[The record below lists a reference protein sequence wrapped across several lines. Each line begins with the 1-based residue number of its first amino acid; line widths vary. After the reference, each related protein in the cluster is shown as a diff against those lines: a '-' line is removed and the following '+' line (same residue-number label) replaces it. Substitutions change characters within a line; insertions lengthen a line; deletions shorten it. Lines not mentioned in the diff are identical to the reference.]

1 MKDLNVKNLR
11 ILRLRFGLVGIV
23 IFYAP
28 AKKETVAN
36 ASGSER
42 CVLIPWLFLFL
53 LLGNGQMAYAIFTRN
68 KIETISCNPK
78 INLLAQPRDAGDIH
92 KRSQEK

>member
-1 MKDLNVKNLR
+1 MEDLNVKNLR

-36 ASGSER
+36 TSGSER
-42 CVLIPWLFLFL
+42 CVLIPCPSV
-53 LLGNGQMAYAIFTRN
+53 AIL
-68 KIETISCNPK
+68 ISSS
-78 INLLAQPRDAGDIH
+78 GGVVH
-92 KRSQEK
+92 KGRVKPA

>member
-1 MKDLNVKNLR
+1 MKDLNVKYLR
-11 ILRLRFGLVGIV
+11 ILRLRFGLVEIV

-42 CVLIPWLFLFL
+42 CVLIPWLFL
-53 LLGNGQMAYAIFTRN
+53 GQSPLPENQIV
-68 KIETISCNPK
+68 ISMGSNPK
-78 INLLAQPRDAGDIH
+78 PNQSVLCFYCKGP
-92 KRSQEK
+92 KP

>member
-1 MKDLNVKNLR
+1 MKNLR

-36 ASGSER
+36 TSGSER
-42 CVLIPWLFLFL
+42 CVLIPCPSV
-53 LLGNGQMAYAIFTRN
+53 AIL
-68 KIETISCNPK
+68 ISSS
-78 INLLAQPRDAGDIH
+78 GVIH
-92 KRSQEK
+92 KGCVKPARCSAKARSAKFVSFPAFSSFSI

>member
-1 MKDLNVKNLR
+1 MKDLNVKYLR
-11 ILRLRFGLVGIV
+11 ILRLRFGLVEIV

-42 CVLIPWLFLFL
+42 CVLIPCPSV
-53 LLGNGQMAYAIFTRN
+53 AIL
-68 KIETISCNPK
+68 ISSSGK
-78 INLLAQPRDAGDIH
+78 WADGIRHLYTAQD
-92 KRSQEK
+92 